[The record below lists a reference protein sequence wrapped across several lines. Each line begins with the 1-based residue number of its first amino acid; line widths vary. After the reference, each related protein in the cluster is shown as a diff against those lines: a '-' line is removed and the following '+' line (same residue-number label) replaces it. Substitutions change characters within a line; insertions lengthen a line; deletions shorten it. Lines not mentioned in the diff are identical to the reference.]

1 MNLKK
6 LITLLIIL
14 GVLTGCEANETNLNE
29 LPKEQ
34 SQAESVSPLLLESLS
49 KSLNKQKQDI
59 KMEDLFNIEE
69 LTLDIDNV
77 PLEQRDAPIDLS
89 VLSKMKNLKTLSL
102 NRINVKDYL
111 FLKDLSELEYLSIT
125 GFQEAQ
131 LPVLN
136 NSKLISLALNEGDLS
151 DLKMLENSKTLQ
163 HLTIRNNK
171 ITALSSIK
179 LPHLTF
185 LDVSNNPI
193 NSMNFVKE
201 LPNLERLQMMNAPIT
216 DIASIQSVTK
226 LNYLDIRGT
235 KVTSIKP
242 LLSLDELSILL
253 VDRKSISDLALLKKE
268 IKVAENGNEINDGN

>member
-1 MNLKK
+1 
-6 LITLLIIL
+6 
-14 GVLTGCEANETNLNE
+14 
-29 LPKEQ
+29 
-34 SQAESVSPLLLESLS
+34 
-49 KSLNKQKQDI
+49 
-59 KMEDLFNIEE
+59 MEDLFYIEE

-89 VLSKMKNLKTLSL
+89 VLSIMKNLKTLSL
-102 NRINVKDYL
+102 NRINVKEYL
-111 FLKDLSELEYLSIT
+111 FLNDLSELEYLSIT

-131 LPVLN
+131 LHVLN
-136 NSKLISLALNEGDLS
+136 NSKLISLLLNEGDLS
-151 DLKMLENSKTLQ
+151 DLKILENSKSLQ

-193 NSMNFVKE
+193 NSMDFVKE

-216 DIASIQSVTK
+216 DITSIQSVPK

-242 LLSLDELSILL
+242 LLNLDELSILL
-253 VDRKSISDLALLKKE
+253 DDRKSIRDLALLKKE